1 MKIDG
6 NNIGGAAPAGA
17 QETAGAESARKAA
30 RLGYRSPVDSSPVA
44 NHEPGTDEV
53 ALSDLGQTLSRLA
66 QTEAGREARIG
77 QLEAA
82 YAQGTL
88 DADPQIAARKLVDDA
103 FHNE

>member
-6 NNIGGAAPAGA
+6 NNIGGAAPANA
-17 QETAGAESARKAA
+17 QETAGLESARKAA
-30 RLGYRSPVDSSPVA
+30 RLGYRSPVDASPA
-44 NHEPGTDEV
+44 AIEPGADEV

-66 QTEAGREARIG
+66 QSESGREARIG

-88 DADPQIAARKLVDDA
+88 ETDAQATARKLVDDA